1 MEYMKGAI
9 TEPCVKNINVPIN
22 NIVIIKGA
30 NQYFF
35 LTFKK
40 SQISPISSNK
50 ASIIKKSFQDILY
63 YLFEIHDTF

>member
-40 SQISPISSNK
+40 SQTSIRSSKN
-50 ASIIKKSFQDILY
+50 ASIIKISFLD
-63 YLFEIHDTF
+63 